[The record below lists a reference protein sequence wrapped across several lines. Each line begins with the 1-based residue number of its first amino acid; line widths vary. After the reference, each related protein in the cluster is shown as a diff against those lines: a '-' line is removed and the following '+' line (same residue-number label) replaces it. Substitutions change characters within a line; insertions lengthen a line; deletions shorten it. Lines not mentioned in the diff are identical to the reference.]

1 MAWLRGALGASA
13 VVMAVQI
20 YSSCF
25 VQAPI
30 STSLP
35 RVGLSSQPR
44 LAGGREAS
52 ASSGVAFRASVMAL
66 AGVAALAGATSRRSR
81 CKSSV
86 PRKASL
92 IATRPDQA
100 IPWWERLTRP
110 TIEPGIGIWAE
121 KMNMTTIFQEE
132 EGNVRTV
139 PATILVVKRGGNMV
153 TDKRW
158 PEKHGHYSVQ
168 VGYERYTPDQRE
180 KEGKR
185 ALQLKRLARNECP
198 PLRRIKD
205 FRVRPQDWEKWEIGQ
220 KIWPSDF
227 LQEGDLV
234 DVHGWA
240 KGKGFAG
247 RIKKWGGKR
256 GPMTH
261 GSKHHRREGSIGA
274 AWPARVLP
282 QRHRAGWIGAC
293 KSIAHNLKILKIMDR
308 IDEDNMPESIIVV
321 QGSVPGYTAHW
332 KSGGS
337 YVWLHKAKNRSDGR
351 FKRDPVWL
359 WFYHKGEDVDPLV
372 PIKEKAWT
380 WKTMW
385 GRDIRWI
392 TSEVK
397 KYWPDGFP
405 GYDHVMDP
413 FYDDCDPHIALKAP
427 EW

>member
-1 MAWLRGALGASA
+1 MAWLRGALGACA
-13 VVMAVQI
+13 VVMALQI

-25 VQAPI
+25 VQAPL

-35 RVGLSSQPR
+35 RVGFSSQPR
-44 LAGGREAS
+44 QAS
-52 ASSGVAFRASVMAL
+52 ASAGDRDSSGVASVSVMAL
-66 AGVAALAGATSRRSR
+66 AGVAALAGATSRSRSR
-81 CKSSV
+81 SSSV

-92 IATRPDQA
+92 IATRQDQA

-121 KMNMTTIFQEE
+121 KLNMTTIFQEE

-185 ALQLKRLARNECP
+185 ALQIQRLARNECP
-198 PLRRIKD
+198 PLRKIKD

-332 KSGGS
+332 KSGGC

-405 GYDHVMDP
+405 GYDHIMDP

>member
-1 MAWLRGALGASA
+1 M
-13 VVMAVQI
+13 
-20 YSSCF
+20 
-25 VQAPI
+25 

-35 RVGLSSQPR
+35 RAGRASDFPR
-44 LAGGREAS
+44 LAETS
-52 ASSGVAFRASVMAL
+52 ASSTQSGSTSWPFVAL
-66 AGVAALAGATSRRSR
+66 AGVAALAGATSRRT
-81 CKSSV
+81 KSSTV
-86 PRKASL
+86 SRKASL

-100 IPWWERLTRP
+100 IPWWDRLTRP

-121 KMNMTTIFQEE
+121 KLNMTTIFEEE
-132 EGNVRTV
+132 EGNVKAV
-139 PATILVVKRGGNMV
+139 PATILCVKRGGNLV

-168 VGYERYTPDQRE
+168 VGYERYTPNEHE
-180 KEGKR
+180 KRGKS
-185 ALQLKRLARNECP
+185 ALHLKRLARMECP
-198 PLRRIKD
+198 PLRKLKD
-205 FRVRPQDWEKWEIGQ
+205 FRVRPQDWEKYEIGQ
-220 KIWPSDF
+220 KILPSDIF
-227 LQEGDLV
+227 KVGDLV

-240 KGKGFAG
+240 KGKGFVG

-274 AWPARVLP
+274 AFPKRVLP
-282 QRHRAGWIGAC
+282 KRHRAGWLGAT
-293 KSIAHNLKILKIMDR
+293 KSIAHNLQVLKIMDG

-321 QGSVPGYTAHW
+321 KGSVPGYTAHW
-332 KSGGS
+332 ESGGS
-337 YVWLHKAKNRSDGR
+337 YVWLHKAKDTLRSDGR

-359 WFYHKGEDVDPLV
+359 WFYHKDEGVDPLV

-405 GYDHVMDP
+405 GYDHIMDP
-413 FYDDCDPHIALKAP
+413 FYDDCDEHIALKAP